1 MNRDPFIS
9 AQVFAMRALST
20 GILLFL
26 TLLLAPLRSEAQG
39 WLDQPFDA
47 SALSREDTAT
57 IQAALAFSGDYYG
70 FLDGVWN
77 TDAQA
82 ALEAYMQRE
91 EATRTPRYSDLKD
104 LILDL
109 EDERV
114 KNGWQLFY
122 SESNGVSYLHP
133 FELLQQVDNDAA
145 IEFLSKD
152 EGFSMIVRFDN
163 FNDMKSVHDWFMG
176 KAAPGADPFQYS
188 DQSMWITS
196 TEINDDFIAYARSDL
211 VGGQWSTIS
220 IVIRPEY
227 FNQLNILASSV
238 TVGGSPATLIW
249 TDGGVIDQIVNGGST
264 ASVVPAAPAGPSD
277 PKDQVR
283 RPLPPGVAAAP
294 APAPAPAP
302 AEPPPGTID
311 VGASPSPNPPVL
323 GTPPPGTTPDP
334 GAAAPILGSPP
345 PVDPT
350 TPVTAPAPVAPAP
363 VAPAPGGVGAAP
375 GPAPILAPG
384 TGAAPVEPGGVVAV
398 APAEPP
404 KPKVSGTV
412 KSSGTGFYIAPTIL
426 VTAAHVIDG
435 CGAMAMIDGTPL
447 EVLASDSSLDLAVL
461 SGATDAGAWLKLSAL
476 EVPKLGEAVTAL
488 GYPYYTSLDQG
499 LTVTSG
505 NVSALRGIDGSS
517 NRVMITAPVQPG
529 NSGGPLLNKKGAVIG
544 VVVARVDDLAMLEE
558 TGSLPQNMNF
568 AVPSG
573 PLLTFLAQNRVTRP
587 QGDGTSGEM
596 SGEVPQGVADAVV
609 PLHCYQ

>member
-1 MNRDPFIS
+1 
-9 AQVFAMRALST
+9 MRALAS
-20 GILLFL
+20 GLLFVLALL
-26 TLLLAPLRSEAQG
+26 TAPLRAEAQG
-39 WLDQPFDA
+39 WIDQPFDA
-47 SALSREDTAT
+47 SMMSREDIAT
-57 IQAALAFSGDYYG
+57 LQAALAFSGDYYG

-77 TDAQA
+77 QDAQS
-82 ALEAYMQRE
+82 ALITYMQRE
-91 EATRTPRYSDLKD
+91 ESSANPRFRDLKD

-122 SESNGVSYLHP
+122 SDTNGVSYLHP
-133 FELLQQVDNDAA
+133 FELLKQVDNDAA
-145 IEFLSKD
+145 IEFLSED

-163 FNDMKSVHDWFMG
+163 FGDMQGLHEWFMN
-176 KAAPGADPFQYS
+176 KQAPGADPFQYS
-188 DQSMWITS
+188 DDTLWITS
-196 TEINDDFIAYARSDL
+196 TEISDSFIAYVRSDL
-211 VGGQWSTIS
+211 VNGQWSSFS

-227 FNQLNILASSV
+227 FSQLNMLASSV

-249 TDGGVIDQIVNGGST
+249 TEGGVIDQIINGGST
-264 ASVVPAAPAGPSD
+264 ASVTPVSPSAPSD

-283 RPLPPGVAAAP
+283 RPMPPGMAEAP
-294 APAPAPAP
+294 APTPVPESP
-302 AEPPPGTID
+302 GNEPVEIG
-311 VGASPSPNPPVL
+311 SPNTPPILGTPNPGAPPAGGTPPSEGGAPIL
-323 GTPPPGTTPDP
+323 GTPPPGTPTPDP
-334 GAAAPILGSPP
+334 T
-345 PVDPT
+345 V
-350 TPVTAPAPVAPAP
+350 PVATPTP
-363 VAPAPGGVGAAP
+363 PTPGPIEPAPGGIGTSP
-375 GPAPILAPG
+375 GGPAPIAAPG
-384 TGAAPVEPGGVVAV
+384 TGAAPVEPPVTPVATPPV
-398 APAEPP
+398 APKE
-404 KPKVSGTV
+404 KITGTV
-412 KSSGTGFYIAPTIL
+412 KSSGTGFYIAPTML
-426 VTAAHVIDG
+426 VTASHVVEG

-447 EVLASDSSLDLAVL
+447 EVIALDTSLDLAVL

-517 NRVMITAPVQPG
+517 NRVMVTAPVQPG

-587 QGDGTSGEM
+587 QGDGTSGDV